1 MQNSRLV
8 ELAIKG
14 LEAEKARIE
23 QELAE
28 LRNHTTARTATSLT
42 PALTRQQPHNV
53 QPAATPKRKMSP
65 AQRKKISETMKKR
78 HAERRAAA
86 GSKKKKVQV

>member
-14 LEAEKARIE
+14 LEAEEARIE

-28 LRNHTTARTATSLT
+28 LRSHTTARTRTSR
-42 PALTRQQPHNV
+42 TRTTTQP
-53 QPAATPKRKMSP
+53 QPKPVPLAAKAKRKMS
-65 AQRKKISETMKKR
+65 AAARKKISETMKKR

-86 GSKKKKVQV
+86 LKK

>member
-1 MQNSRLV
+1 MQNTRLV

-14 LEAEKARIE
+14 LEAEKARVE
-23 QELAE
+23 RELAE
-28 LRNHTTARTATSLT
+28 LRNHTTARRATSLT
-42 PALTRQQPHNV
+42 PAPIRQPPQTV
-53 QPAATPKRKMSP
+53 QPAAKPKRKMSA

-86 GSKKKKVQV
+86 GSNKKKIQV

>member
-28 LRNHTTARTATSLT
+28 LRSHTTARIRTSRTPTAT
-42 PALTRQQPHNV
+42 QP
-53 QPAATPKRKMSP
+53 QPKTVPLAAKAKRKMS
-65 AQRKKISETMKKR
+65 AAARKKISETMKKR

-86 GSKKKKVQV
+86 LKK